1 MDDLVENL
9 DVMIEGQD
17 KAVNISDIDLLESNI
32 LSSFNP
38 NPNPPTHPLQS
49 DTASTLS
56 PVSDSGGTTVKIKT
70 KEERTKEIAKEEF
83 IKEKLHEKFLASETE
98 DEAYVV
104 VTTRDDIDS
113 FRRLEVNIES
123 CNITKR
129 IELHGD
135 KYKLCKYQL
144 EDGTFTEVLIPEKR
158 VGIFEVPS
166 PIKNENVDDLNSEMD
181 FTNPEKRKQKSL
193 ELFGISYYTLDT
205 YLNKDKYMP
214 GKLNALENA
223 AVRLFGMS
231 YNDVKNDS
239 VSEIR
244 NAFEKA
250 KLDLVAAEERMG
262 MVDEAN
268 EKLEIAKEEY
278 RRS

>member
-1 MDDLVENL
+1 M
-9 DVMIEGQD
+9 G
-17 KAVNISDIDLLESNI
+17 ISINY
-32 LSSFNP
+32 
-38 NPNPPTHPLQS
+38 
-49 DTASTLS
+49 A
-56 PVSDSGGTTVKIKT
+56 
-70 KEERTKEIAKEEF
+70 
-83 IKEKLHEKFLASETE
+83 
-98 DEAYVV
+98 
-104 VTTRDDIDS
+104 
-113 FRRLEVNIES
+113 
-123 CNITKR
+123 
-129 IELHGD
+129 
-135 KYKLCKYQL
+135 KYQL

-181 FTNPEKRKQKSL
+181 FTDPEKRKQKSL

-268 EKLEIAKEEY
+268 EKLEIAKEE
-278 RRS
+278 